1 MGEDELRT
9 IKIPINERL
18 KEIRTY
24 YGYSQTYIAEKL
36 GIKQS
41 VYAGWELNI
50 RLIPL
55 KHLNNI
61 SNIYG
66 LNIDYILGLSDVKK
80 KTFLHSYDK
89 DIISKRLKEIRYDY
103 ALKVNEFADAI
114 NVSQAAIYSYENKRR
129 LIQTYVC
136 YDIARKFNV
145 SVDWLLGKS
154 NNKELQ

>member
-1 MGEDELRT
+1 MKT
-9 IKIPINERL
+9 IKVPINKRL

-24 YGYSQTYIAEKL
+24 FGYSQQNIAGKL

-41 VYAGWELNI
+41 VYAAWELNI

-55 KHLNNI
+55 KHLNTI
-61 SNIYG
+61 SNIYN
-66 LNIDYILGLSDVKK
+66 LNIDYILGLTENKRRVIIKNYDVN
-80 KTFLHSYDK
+80 
-89 DIISKRLKEIRYDY
+89 IISQRLKEIRYEY
-103 ALKVNEFADAI
+103 GLKVSEFADII

-136 YDIARKFNV
+136 YDIARNFDV

-154 NNKELQ
+154 SIKNLE